1 MADKREKDTP
11 AERADLAKGLAGAV
25 ATRIESHGELVWE
38 PGMSDEEHEVRDRD
52 IAWRNGGEADVA
64 EVVAMHVEA
73 GRWTKERAEAHL
85 AGLRAQAV
93 SDRAKVLEFDRQRA
107 AKGQP

>member
-1 MADKREKDTP
+1 MSHKHETDTP
-11 AERADLAKGLAGAV
+11 AQRAGLARGLATAV
-25 ATRIESHGELVWE
+25 PTRIESHGELVWE

-52 IAWRNGGEADVA
+52 IAWRNGGQEDVT

-93 SDRAKVLEFDRQRA
+93 SDRAKVLEFDRLRA